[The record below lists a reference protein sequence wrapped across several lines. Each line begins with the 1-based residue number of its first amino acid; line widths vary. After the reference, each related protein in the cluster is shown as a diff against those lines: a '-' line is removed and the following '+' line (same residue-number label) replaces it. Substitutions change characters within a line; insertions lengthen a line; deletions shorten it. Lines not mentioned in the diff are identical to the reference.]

1 MNNNY
6 AYITLLSSEEYI
18 FGTVI
23 LNKSL
28 QKVKSKYPLIVC
40 LTNNLSNNIKI
51 INILNEEKINY
62 FIVKKLQYNNDFLE
76 ETIPNTASKIQIFQ
90 FQQFDKLIYI
100 DSDVLILKNIDNLFN
115 YPNGS
120 ILQWPNPSN
129 NIENISMSGL
139 FVFIPRYQP
148 YNIYEFLITHM
159 NDITD
164 GMMIEQLFFSSKD
177 NSSYQIPK
185 EYLIQ
190 DKAIQ
195 PSYKAIHYEVK
206 PFLLKTTKERLQY
219 YKYPSYKK
227 YFDEYLIPFEQ
238 KYKKYLIK

>member
-76 ETIPNTASKIQIFQ
+76 ETIPNTASKI
-90 FQQFDKLIYI
+90 
-100 DSDVLILKNIDNLFN
+100 
-115 YPNGS
+115 
-120 ILQWPNPSN
+120 
-129 NIENISMSGL
+129 
-139 FVFIPRYQP
+139 
-148 YNIYEFLITHM
+148 
-159 NDITD
+159 
-164 GMMIEQLFFSSKD
+164 
-177 NSSYQIPK
+177 
-185 EYLIQ
+185 
-190 DKAIQ
+190 
-195 PSYKAIHYEVK
+195 
-206 PFLLKTTKERLQY
+206 
-219 YKYPSYKK
+219 
-227 YFDEYLIPFEQ
+227 
-238 KYKKYLIK
+238 